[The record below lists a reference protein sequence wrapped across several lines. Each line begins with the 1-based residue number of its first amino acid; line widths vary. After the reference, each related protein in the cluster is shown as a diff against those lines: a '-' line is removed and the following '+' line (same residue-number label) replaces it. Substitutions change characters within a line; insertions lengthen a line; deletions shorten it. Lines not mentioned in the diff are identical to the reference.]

1 MFKKYADETMEFV
14 KKIEK
19 DGPRLPGTDEEKA
32 ACVKIQQEIKDRVGV
47 DTKTESFI
55 FAPRASIGAICYLGY
70 AGLLSMVIYYI
81 GGLYGTVLA
90 GFMFTCIITFA
101 LLQIVRYT
109 GIFDLCFKHEKSS
122 NIIAELPPKD
132 GEEVKCTVYLGA
144 HYDTCWCWKLSLRNP
159 NTAIPKTAYG
169 LVGDIIMIVICLLR
183 ILNGYYVFGYDVY
196 SDLNICT
203 MVLPLAIIPGFYWI
217 SQYVTGDKTLGSP
230 GAMDNL
236 TGIGSNMMIMK
247 YFKEH
252 PEDMPKG
259 MRIVYLGFGAEES
272 SLKGSLDFVKKHK
285 AELQDGKSY
294 FINVDSIADPD
305 YFEVIIGDLLQGTKF
320 DSELIS
326 FVHEAYKEIGINDAK
341 NMYNP
346 VGGCDATPFCNSNV
360 PSVTIAAQ
368 NPTTTEYYHTCKD
381 VSDRFT
387 TDTLEKGLNV
397 IYRVIKKIG
406 AKHE

>member
-14 KKIEK
+14 KKIEA
-19 DGPRLPGTDEEKA
+19 DGPRLPGTDEEKN
-32 ACVKIQQEIKDRVGV
+32 ACVKIQQEIKDRVGI

-55 FAPRASIGAICYLGY
+55 FAPRASIGAICYLGV
-70 AGLLSMVIYYI
+70 AGLIAMAIYYI

-90 GFMFTCIITFA
+90 GFLFTCIITFA
-101 LLQIVRYT
+101 GFQIIRYT

-132 GEEVKCTVYLGA
+132 DEEVKCTVYLGA

-159 NTAIPKTAYG
+159 KTAIPKTAYG
-169 LVGDIIMIVICLLR
+169 LVGDIIMILICVLR
-183 ILNGYYVFGYDVY
+183 ILNSYYVFGYEAY
-196 SDLNICT
+196 SIINLCT
-203 MVLPLAIIPGFYWI
+203 LFAPLAFIPGFYWI
-217 SQYVTGDKTLGSP
+217 SQYVTGDKTLASP

-252 PEDMPKG
+252 PEDLPKG
-259 MRIVYLGFGAEES
+259 MKLVYLGFGAEES
-272 SLKGSLDFVKKHK
+272 SLKGSLDYVKNHK
-285 AELQDGKSY
+285 KELQDGNSY

-320 DSELIS
+320 DKELIN
-326 FVHEAYKEIGINDAK
+326 FAHEAYNEIDIKCAK
-341 NMYNP
+341 DMYNP
-346 VGGCDATPFCNSNV
+346 VGGCDATPFCNAGV

-381 VSDRFT
+381 VSSRFSV
-387 TDTLEKGLNV
+387 DTLDKGLNV

-406 AKHE
+406 AKYE